1 MNDKDSKVEQLE
13 KRIAAAEEKTR
24 QWERRYKEATIS
36 HTLKDAAAAQGAFNA
51 EQVVALLRGMT
62 KLVEITDKATG
73 KPTDQ
78 FKVVVDFPETSR
90 KTGKPVTVEKTPEE
104 AVKRMRELPG
114 TYGNLFVSGAPK
126 KSTAKQ
132 QQQDPIDVRTL
143 TPAQYREI
151 RNTNPERLGLR
162 PAYR

>member
-1 MNDKDSKVEQLE
+1 MNDKNPNVEQLE
-13 KRIAAAEEKTR
+13 KRIAAAEEKAR

-36 HTLKDAAAAQGAFNA
+36 HALKDAATAQGAFNA
-51 EQVVALLRGMT
+51 DQVVKLLRGMT
-62 KLVEITDKATG
+62 KLVETTDKKTG

-78 FKVVVDFPETSR
+78 FKVVVDLPETSP
-90 KTGKPVTVEKTPEE
+90 KTGKPVTVQKTPEE
-104 AVKRMRELPG
+104 AVRRMKELPG

-126 KSTAKQ
+126 KSTTK
-132 QQQDPIDVRTL
+132 QQDPIDVRTL
-143 TPAQYREI
+143 TSAQYREI

>member
-1 MNDKDSKVEQLE
+1 MNDKNSNVEQLE
-13 KRIAAAEEKTR
+13 KRIAAAEEKAR

-36 HTLKDAAAAQGAFNA
+36 HALKDAAAAQGAFNA

-78 FKVVVDFPETSR
+78 FKVVVDFPETSP

-104 AVKRMRELPG
+104 AVKRMKELPG
-114 TYGNLFVSGAPK
+114 TYGNLFVSGAPE
-126 KSTAKQ
+126 KSTTK
-132 QQQDPIDVRTL
+132 QQDPIDVRTL
-143 TPAQYREI
+143 TSAQYREI